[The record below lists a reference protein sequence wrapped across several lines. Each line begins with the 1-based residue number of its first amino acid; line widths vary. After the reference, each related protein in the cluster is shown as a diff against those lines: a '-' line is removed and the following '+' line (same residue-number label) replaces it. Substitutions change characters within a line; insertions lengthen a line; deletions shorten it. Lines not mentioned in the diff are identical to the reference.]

1 MSFLLKSVLFL
12 LFFSLSLGL
21 KAQNPRPVL
30 FLSGD
35 HLPKQTLRFTQAG
48 FDFNAKEINA
58 GWCFRLVQFREIP
71 TNKNKEVLHKKGIVL
86 LNYIPYN
93 AYFAKVST
101 NADPNSFESLN
112 ITSIENIDKRFK
124 LTKSLLDK
132 NYPHWTLFGTSKIDL
147 NAMFFE
153 GISIDQIESELSSC
167 GAEVLNVNHA
177 NTVRLRVDLKNL
189 EELYS
194 LGFFYYFEE
203 LPSPEEPEN
212 LVGRTNHR
220 SNTIATDYNG
230 GLKYDGTGITIMMQ
244 DDGYIGEH
252 IDYEGRI
259 DQSNCTGCSTNDG
272 NNHGDHV
279 AGTIMGAG
287 NLDPKGRGMAF
298 GADLMVFNSDN
309 DNYDDVPAFY
319 ASHDMIITSKS
330 YGAGCNAGYDSR
342 ASQLDQQVRTLPALI
357 HVFSTGNSG
366 TSDCGYGAGS
376 GWGNI
381 TGGHKSGKNVF
392 AVGNLNSTDG
402 LSSSSSRGPA
412 TDGRIKPDI
421 CAVGT
426 SVYSTI
432 SENSYENKSGTSM
445 ACPGVAGSIAQLY
458 DAYKDINGGNNPP
471 SGLIKATILNTA
483 DDLGNPG
490 PDFKHGWGRINVRKA
505 YELISQNNYLNGSIS
520 QGGSDIHNLTVP
532 SGTVKLKIMLYWTDY
547 EGAANA
553 SIALV
558 NDLNMQVVD
567 PVALSFEPWV
577 LNSAPNASTLN
588 DDAVRSIDALN
599 NMEQVTIENPVA
611 GTYTILING
620 FAIPQGPQDYFIVY
634 EFVEDKVK
642 LTYPLGGEGFDPGTS
657 QLIRWDASD
666 GSIDFTIDY
675 SVDNGA
681 TWAMIDIATPD
692 ERSYSWT
699 VPSGLTGEAKM
710 RVTRGAQSSESEA
723 PFSIIGVPENLDIG
737 WACPD
742 SLNLVWDVV
751 SGATGYEVSI
761 LGTNYMDSMGY
772 SSTNSMTVLALSTQ
786 SNWFSVRALG
796 PLNARGE
803 RAMAIQK
810 APGQFGCTWGD
821 PVGAYS
827 VLCDSSSSTACVDL
841 TNESVNVDASSSYLW
856 YFPGGTPATS
866 TAENPTVCYTSSG
879 YQDVALVVTNG
890 AGSDSTYFSDY
901 IYLQTAME
909 LPYHEGFEDMTT
921 FNGQD
926 EWLVLNPDGNASFH
940 ITTSATYSGVRAVR
954 LSNYNQDQ
962 GDIDELVSGPINLS
976 VLNPSSDIVT
986 LSFRYAYVRKSATDD
1001 DFLRISVRSGCENN
1015 WIVRKTLHGSLL
1027 SPIIVGSSWT
1037 PSSPAEWTTVH
1048 ITNITSSFFT
1058 GDFRMKFGFE
1068 NDEGNNFF
1076 LDDINIY
1083 SGAPSD
1089 DIISGIQESY
1099 LGAFELFPNPAD
1111 RELNVR
1117 FSLSNS
1123 KNVTMAVQ
1131 DASGRIVSS
1140 AIING
1145 NGGKNLV
1152 LLDTENFDSG
1162 IYFITL
1168 KAQGAEAIKKFV
1180 VR

>member
-1 MSFLLKSVLFL
+1 M
-12 LFFSLSLGL
+12 
-21 KAQNPRPVL
+21 
-30 FLSGD
+30 
-35 HLPKQTLRFTQAG
+35 PKQTPWLTGADFV
-48 FDFNAKEINA
+48 FDTKEISA
-58 GWCFRLVQFREIP
+58 GWCFRLIQFSEIP
-71 TNKNKEVLHKKGIVL
+71 TNENKEALHNEGIDL

-101 NADPNSFESLN
+101 DVDPNSFESLN
-112 ITSIENIDKRFK
+112 ITSVEKIEKRFK
-124 LTKSLLDK
+124 LTKSLLNE
-132 NYPHWTLFGTSKIDL
+132 NYPHWTLFGASKIDL

-153 GISIDQIESELSSC
+153 GISADLIESELSTC
-167 GAEVLNVNHA
+167 GAEILNINHA
-177 NTVRLRVDLKNL
+177 NTVRLRIELKDL
-189 EELYS
+189 ETLYS
-194 LGFFYYFEE
+194 LGSFYYFEE
-203 LPSPEEPEN
+203 LPSPEVPEN

-230 GLKYDGTGITIMMQ
+230 GLEYDGTGITIMMQ

-259 DQSNCTGCSTNDG
+259 DQTNCTGCSTNDG

-309 DNYDDVPAFY
+309 DNYDDVPTFY
-319 ASHDMIITSKS
+319 TSHDMIITSKS

-342 ASQLDQQVRTLPALI
+342 ASQLDQQVRTLPSLI

-381 TGGHKSGKNVF
+381 TGGHKTGKNVV

-421 CAVGT
+421 CAVGS
-426 SVYSTI
+426 SVYSTV
-432 SENSYENKSGTSM
+432 SDNSYENKSGTSM

-458 DAYKDINGGNNPP
+458 HAYKDMNSGNNPP
-471 SGLIKATILNTA
+471 SGLIKATVLNTA

-490 PDFKHGWGRINVRKA
+490 PDFKYGWGRINVRKA
-505 YELISQNNYLNGSIS
+505 FELIAQNNYLSGSIS
-520 QGGSDIHNLTVP
+520 QGGNDVHNLTVP

-567 PVALSFEPWV
+567 PVALSFDPWV
-577 LNSAPNASTLN
+577 LNSAPNASTLG
-588 DDAVRSIDALN
+588 DDAIRAIDALN
-599 NMEQVTIENPVA
+599 NMEQVTIDNPVA
-611 GTYTILING
+611 GTYTINIDG
-620 FAIPQGPQDYFIVY
+620 FAVPQGPQDYFIVY
-634 EFVEDKVK
+634 EFIEDKIK

-675 SVDNGA
+675 SVDNGV
-681 TWAMIDIATPD
+681 TWAMIDIAAPND
-692 ERSYSWT
+692 LSYNWT
-699 VPSGLTGEAKM
+699 VPSELTGEAKI
-710 RVTRGAQSSESEA
+710 RITRGVQSSESEA
-723 PFSIIGVPENLDIG
+723 AFSIIGVPENLDFG

-742 SLNLVWDVV
+742 SLNLVWDAV

-761 LGTNYMDSMGY
+761 LGSKYMDSMGY
-772 SSTNSMTVLALSTQ
+772 SSTNSMTALALSTE

-796 PLNARGE
+796 PLNARSE

-810 APGQFGCTWGD
+810 IPGQFGCPWSP

-827 VLCDSSSSTACVDL
+827 VLCDSSSSTACIDF

-866 TAENPTVCYTSSG
+866 TAENPTVCYASSG
-879 YQDVALVVTNG
+879 FQDVALVVTNS

-926 EWLVLNPDGNASFH
+926 EWLVLNPDGNQSFH
-940 ITTSATYSGVRAVR
+940 ITTSATYSGARAVR
-954 LSNYNQDQ
+954 LSNYNQNQ
-962 GDIDELVSGPINLS
+962 GDIDALISGPINLS
-976 VLNPSSDIVT
+976 VLDPASDNVT
-986 LSFRYAYVRKSATDD
+986 LSFRYAYVRKSSADD
-1001 DFLRISVRSGCENN
+1001 DFLRVSVRGGCDAN
-1015 WIVRKTLHGSLL
+1015 WVLRKTLHGSFL
-1027 SPIIVGSSWT
+1027 SPIIVSSSWT
-1037 PSSPAEWTTVH
+1037 PSSVADWTTVH

-1058 GDFRMKFGFE
+1058 GDFRMRFGFE
-1068 NDEGNNFF
+1068 NNEGNNFF
-1076 LDDINIY
+1076 MDDINIY

-1099 LGAFELFPNPAD
+1099 FGAFELFPNPVD
-1111 RELNVR
+1111 QTLNVR
-1117 FSLSNS
+1117 FSLSN
-1123 KNVTMAVQ
+1123 NEAVAIAVQ
-1131 DASGRIVSS
+1131 DASGRVVRSS
-1140 AIING
+1140 SING
-1145 NGGKNLV
+1145 APGTNVV
-1152 LLDTENFDSG
+1152 LLDTDKLDPGVYFVTLQTAGSG
-1162 IYFITL
+1162 TT
-1168 KAQGAEAIKKFV
+1168 KRVV